1 MVKGELQVQADDE
14 QAFTRFVK
22 ETEPRLSY
30 ALAAAY
36 GPEVGADAT
45 ADALTYAW
53 ENWDK
58 VRVMNN
64 PAGYLYRVGQS
75 RSRIYRRPHLLF
87 PGVAPLEI
95 HDVEPGL
102 PGALE
107 SLTRNQRVAV
117 VLLNALEWT
126 ENEAAEFLGVSRSTV
141 RTHAERG
148 MNRLRAALEVTVD
161 A

>member
-1 MVKGELQVQADDE
+1 MQADDE

-75 RSRIYRRPHLLF
+75 RSRIYRRPRLLF
-87 PGVAPLEI
+87 PGVAPSDA

-102 PGALE
+102 PAALE

-126 ENEAAEFLGVSRSTV
+126 EHEAAEFLGVSRSTV

-148 MNRLRAALEVTVD
+148 LNRLRAALEVTVD

>member
-1 MVKGELQVQADDE
+1 MRTKRSRE

-36 GPEVGADAT
+36 GPEVGAEAT
-45 ADALTYAW
+45 ADALAYAW
-53 ENWDK
+53 EHWE
-58 VRVMNN
+58 RIERMGN

-75 RSRIYRRPHLLF
+75 RSRRYRRPRALF
-87 PGVAPLEI
+87 PSPPPREDHSTEPTLPL
-95 HDVEPGL
+95 
-102 PGALE
+102 ALE
-107 SLTRNQRVAV
+107 DRTRNQRVAV
-117 VLLNALEWT
+117 TLVHALGWSER
-126 ENEAAEFLGVSRSTV
+126 ESAELMGISRSTL

-148 MNRLRAALEVTVD
+148 LGRLRAAMEVQVD